1 MFITFNLQTSNSEMS
16 RKCQIKYFLL
26 YFWDD
31 LNSHS
36 VIKTSSI
43 KRAIRTGKL
52 TAKKNNKN
60 EAVKIL
66 LQDDDKEYLEMVDVD
81 QNGKI
86 LLNKR
91 KKDVKK
97 GGKKG
102 EKIKTSRAVGRK
114 VNDEDIMQ
122 TKSIFDEDSD
132 EPSSPSSKL
141 RRVTR
146 KIISSD
152 DSELEEERTKNYSK
166 KVSSSTIKP
175 RASNRML
182 ISINSEDE
190 DNEPETKKKV
200 ISFKRHDQTNL
211 KQNNDEESRELIN
224 VNKYERAVSKVRP
237 RNEETNKGTKA
248 GSVENSPMRN
258 KRNPRSTSPVGF
270 YYGKMSSSML
280 KQRTSD
286 LVFTS
291 SDEESEPVVKKNLIQ
306 DDRGTRSKTADINDV
321 TIKVKSKAGNS
332 ILTCDD
338 FEEDSDSVFNPVR
351 RMKKSLVD
359 NVQKGLV
366 QYSDSSD
373 DAEGNYE
380 TNNSGNSEVIN
391 KEDSEGDS
399 DINRRRYHKV
409 DNKEESESDSDANS
423 RNNDQVA
430 NKQTSNTFSKI
441 NDNTEEIIILD
452 GQKELNTK
460 LTKKNYLEE
469 DDRGKKQKNRQESFS
484 AHSSGPLKGQESSS
498 LKAVTDFKSKN
509 QSKSKDSPGTS
520 KIDEVDN
527 DQFSAEELII
537 GFCLRLTD
545 LKLFKQFLELRK
557 ASVQSPMQVASST
570 NKQEK
575 VTDNK
580 DEKKAGQMAREL
592 LRLIIGEENLAEMVP
607 QKEKEGRKLIP
618 QKISNAILS
627 YVNAH
632 VIGGHQLEIDEFQS
646 IMRSLCCSVR
656 NKYKKKLTVKKA

>member
-1 MFITFNLQTSNSEMS
+1 MS
-16 RKCQIKYFLL
+16 RKMSDKIFSLV
-26 YFWDD
+26 FWDD

-484 AHSSGPLKGQESSS
+484 AHFSGPLKGQESSS

-509 QSKSKDSPGTS
+509 QSKSKG
-520 KIDEVDN
+520 
-527 DQFSAEELII
+527 L
-537 GFCLRLTD
+537 
-545 LKLFKQFLELRK
+545 
-557 ASVQSPMQVASST
+557 
-570 NKQEK
+570 
-575 VTDNK
+575 
-580 DEKKAGQMAREL
+580 
-592 LRLIIGEENLAEMVP
+592 
-607 QKEKEGRKLIP
+607 
-618 QKISNAILS
+618 
-627 YVNAH
+627 
-632 VIGGHQLEIDEFQS
+632 
-646 IMRSLCCSVR
+646 
-656 NKYKKKLTVKKA
+656 

>member
-1 MFITFNLQTSNSEMS
+1 MS
-16 RKCQIKYFLL
+16 RKMSDKIFSLV
-26 YFWDD
+26 FWDD

-469 DDRGKKQKNRQESFS
+469 DDREQGLPWNI
-484 AHSSGPLKGQESSS
+484 
-498 LKAVTDFKSKN
+498 
-509 QSKSKDSPGTS
+509 

-527 DQFSAEELII
+527 DQFSAE
-537 GFCLRLTD
+537 D

-580 DEKKAGQMAREL
+580 DERELIKGSEIMVDRYKLRLLTKNYQKKAGQMARQL

>member
-1 MFITFNLQTSNSEMS
+1 MS
-16 RKCQIKYFLL
+16 RKMSDKIFSLV
-26 YFWDD
+26 FWDD

-469 DDRGKKQKNRQESFS
+469 DDR
-484 AHSSGPLKGQESSS
+484 
-498 LKAVTDFKSKN
+498 
-509 QSKSKDSPGTS
+509 
-520 KIDEVDN
+520 
-527 DQFSAEELII
+527 ELII

-580 DEKKAGQMAREL
+580 DEKKAGQMARQL